1 MAFLMDEK
9 ERGKRGFVAVQVG
22 LFANILLAILKTGV
36 GILGNSSA
44 LLADGINSVSDVA
57 YYLVVSIFIRLADK
71 PPDDEHPYG
80 HSQLESISAI
90 VVGSFVITTAI
101 AIFFNSVNKLYELVV
116 LGKGDLGAAKYTLWI
131 ALFTILLKLLLMLY
145 TNKVGKE
152 TNNPAVVALA
162 YDHRN
167 DLFAAIGVSVGIFL
181 SQLGYYLF
189 DPLAGALIS
198 FVVNPGIITSK
209 SIKSGKWPFSNIFKL
224 SKKND
229 LLCPVCKKKL
239 VLGVSYRVDEL
250 ADRPE
255 GFQPKNFIP
264 YKSLV
269 ELDKIIAD
277 SLGIKSRTSKK
288 VMSYYENILR
298 YAKNELDVL
307 LNESEEHIA
316 KWSTPLIAKGVM
328 RVRENKVKLIIL
340 GCTELPLLFKKSITE
355 NIKRGIIDPMDILA
369 KKAILKAGGKI
380 K

>member
-198 FVVNPGIITSK
+198 FVVLRTGIQIIKESASDLMDAVPGDALRK
-209 SIKSGKWPFSNIFKL
+209 
-224 SKKND
+224 
-229 LLCPVCKKKL
+229 
-239 VLGVSYRVDEL
+239 
-250 ADRPE
+250 
-255 GFQPKNFIP
+255 Q
-264 YKSLV
+264 V
-269 ELDKIIAD
+269 EA
-277 SLGIKSRTSKK
+277 
-288 VMSYYENILR
+288 
-298 YAKNELDVL
+298 L
-307 LNESEEHIA
+307 LNTIPEIEQIDEIRAHRFGPYIALNITICINGDLTVAEGDRIATQVEELILQNIDFA
-316 KWSTPLIAKGVM
+316 KTVHVHYHPTSLHNM
-328 RVRENKVKLIIL
+328 
-340 GCTELPLLFKKSITE
+340 F
-355 NIKRGIIDPMDILA
+355 
-369 KKAILKAGGKI
+369 
-380 K
+380 